1 MARLSDHRKADPMHA
16 PESNA
21 EITTVGLIQLCAD
34 EQVSR
39 NLVTA
44 SRLIGQAVS
53 EGASVVLLP
62 EAFAFI
68 GRDAGKREILEP
80 IPADSDT
87 PATAPTPILD
97 LCRGLAREHR
107 IDLILGGHHESSPDP
122 ERSFNTCVHIDAQ
135 GRIAAR
141 YRKIHL
147 FDVNLADGTR
157 LHESARTL
165 PGEGAVIT
173 RLPFGILGLTICY
186 DLRFP
191 YLYQRLVDLGAIALS
206 VPSAFTATTGAAH
219 WHTLLRAR
227 AIECQSYVLAPAQHG
242 AHNPK
247 RRSYGHSIIIDPWG
261 ETVAELAQGDGVVVA
276 SIDPAR
282 VARVRAELPSLSH
295 RRTLQ

>member
-1 MARLSDHRKADPMHA
+1 MPT
-16 PESNA
+16 PELQA
-21 EITTVGLIQLCAD
+21 EITSVGLIQLCAGED
-34 EQVSR
+34 VGS
-39 NLVTA
+39 NLATA
-44 SRLIGQAVS
+44 SHLISQAVS

-62 EAFAFI
+62 EAFAYI

-80 IPADSDT
+80 LPADSAT
-87 PATAPTPILD
+87 PAPAPTPILD
-97 LCRGLAREHR
+97 LCRGLAREHG
-107 IDLILGGHHESSPDP
+107 IDLILGGHHESSADP
-122 ERSFNTCVHIDAQ
+122 ARSFNTCVHIAPD
-135 GRIAAR
+135 GHLAAR

-147 FDVNLADGTR
+147 FDVNLADGTQ

-165 PGEGAVIT
+165 PGDRAVTT

-186 DLRFP
+186 DVRFP
-191 YLYQRLVDLGAIALS
+191 YLYQRLVDQGAIALS

-261 ETVAELAQGDGVVVA
+261 ETLAELVQGDGVVVA
-276 SIDPAR
+276 AIDPAR
-282 VARVRAELPSLSH
+282 VAQVRAELPSLTH
-295 RRTLQ
+295 RRTME